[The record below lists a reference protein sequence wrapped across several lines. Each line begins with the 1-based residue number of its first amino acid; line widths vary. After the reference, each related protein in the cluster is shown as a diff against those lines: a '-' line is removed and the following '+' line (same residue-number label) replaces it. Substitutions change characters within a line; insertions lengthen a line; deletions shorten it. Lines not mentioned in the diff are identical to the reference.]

1 VAGLVGRPASGHL
14 DDGRAVAA
22 GVVTPTQRRFWQRLG
37 NRVEGLPQEFRAGR
51 YQCPTHGGNRRDL
64 SIRYLDDHIAL
75 KCFDGCATV
84 QILAS
89 LGLKVNDLY
98 DDGPAYGKKLVEAY
112 GYVDQHGAPL
122 VEKVRFHPKDFR
134 PRRQDLE
141 SGGWLWD
148 RRGVPYVLYRLPRVL
163 EAVQTGERIYVNE
176 GEKAVHALERVG
188 AVATCGWRGSSE
200 DWTRRPEYTEAL
212 RGAYV
217 VIVADRDEA
226 GRKHARGVYAALRD
240 VAAEVTLVEA
250 ATSREHADAAD
261 HLAAGFGLDD
271 FAPLSPALPSD
282 EPATLQPVPAEPP
295 VLAAE
300 QQILPKFKRAVRT
313 LGVVGEETTAATA
326 YLVLTSRLLDRQ
338 ASLAV
343 KGHSS
348 SGKSFTVEQTVRFL
362 PPEAVVVM
370 TAMSERALV
379 YSTEEYAHRT
389 LVLYEATAL
398 REGVED
404 NLTAYFVRSLLS
416 EGRIEYPVTVRDKD
430 GNFTTKTIV
439 KEGPTNLVVTTTK
452 VQVHAENETRVL
464 SITTD
469 DSRDQTARVLA
480 ALADETDHA
489 VNLDEWV
496 GLQRWLAAHG
506 ERRVTIPYAA
516 KLASLVPPVAVRLR
530 RDFGTLLALVRAHAI
545 LHQQNRKRDPAGR
558 VIATLDDY
566 AAVRDLVENV
576 IAEGVAATVS
586 PTIRSTVVA
595 VQVLTEGE
603 QAPCPDGAMVK
614 AIADE
619 LLLDKSAAYRRIQ
632 AAAAAGYIAND
643 EDRRGRPGR
652 WRVADALPVATG
664 LLPLR
669 DQLQAALDGE
679 AAGHNGGEP
688 SGCTVAG
695 ASEGEGDRRI
705 PR

>member
-1 VAGLVGRPASGHL
+1 MTPAQAGFWSRLRRHDPSIPERFTTGDYRCPAH
-14 DDGRAVAA
+14 DDRRASLSVDY
-22 GVVTPTQRRFWQRLG
+22 RG
-37 NRVEGLPQEFRAGR
+37 NRVLWHCQA
-51 YQCPTHGGNRRDL
+51 
-64 SIRYLDDHIAL
+64 
-75 KCFDGCATV
+75 GCAPEAV
-84 QILAS
+84 RRK
-89 LGLKVNDLY
+89 LGIAWVDV
-98 DDGPAYGKKLVEAY
+98 DDYGPAIGKKPTTAYTYTDEA
-112 GYVDQHGAPL
+112 GAPL
-122 VEKVRFHPKDFR
+122 FRVQRYEPKDFR
-134 PRRQDLE
+134 VQRYEDGQWVW
-141 SGGWLWD
+141 G
-148 RRGVPYVLYRLPRVL
+148 RGKAPYTLYRLPRVA
-163 EAVQTGERIYVNE
+163 EAVAAGERVFLVE
-176 GEKAVHALERVG
+176 GEKDVDALERAGVAATTAPGG
-188 AVATCGWRGSSE
+188 AGKVW
-200 DWTRRPEYTEAL
+200 RPEYSEAL
-212 RGAYV
+212 CGAYV
-217 VIVADRDEA
+217 TIVADRDEA
-226 GRKHARGVYAALRD
+226 GRKHARKAAEALAD
-240 VAAEVTLVEA
+240 VAAEVVVVEPA
-250 ATSREHADAAD
+250 VNRPHADASD

-282 EPATLQPVPAEPP
+282 EPATVQPVPAEPP

-300 QQILPKFKRAVRT
+300 QRILDKFTHAVRT
-313 LGVVGEETTAATA
+313 LGVVGEERTAAIT
-326 YLVLTSRLLDRQ
+326 YLVLTSRLLERQ

-398 REGVED
+398 REGAED

-416 EGRIEYPVTVRDKD
+416 EGRIEYPVTIRDKD

-439 KEGPTNLVVTTTK
+439 KQGPTNLVVTTTK

-489 VNLDEWV
+489 VDLGEWV
-496 GLQRWLAAHG
+496 ALQRWLAAHG

-516 KLASLVPPVAVRLR
+516 ELASLVPPVAVRLR

-558 VIATLDDY
+558 VVASLDDY
-566 AAVRDLVENV
+566 EAVRDLVEDV

-586 PTIRSTVVA
+586 PTIRETVVA
-595 VQVLTEGE
+595 VQVLTQGVA
-603 QAPCPDGAMVK
+603 APCPDGAMVK

-664 LLPLR
+664 LLPPC
-669 DQLQAALDGE
+669 DQLQAALDDE
-679 AAGHNGGEP
+679 TAGHTDDDP

-695 ASEGEGDRRI
+695 AHEGRGGDG
-705 PR
+705 

>member
-1 VAGLVGRPASGHL
+1 VQRYEDGQWVWGR
-14 DDGRAVAA
+14 
-22 GVVTPTQRRFWQRLG
+22 
-37 NRVEGLPQEFRAGR
+37 
-51 YQCPTHGGNRRDL
+51 
-64 SIRYLDDHIAL
+64 
-75 KCFDGCATV
+75 
-84 QILAS
+84 
-89 LGLKVNDLY
+89 
-98 DDGPAYGKKLVEAY
+98 GK
-112 GYVDQHGAPL
+112 AP
-122 VEKVRFHPKDFR
+122 
-134 PRRQDLE
+134 
-141 SGGWLWD
+141 
-148 RRGVPYVLYRLPRVL
+148 YTLYRLPRVA
-163 EAVQTGERIYVNE
+163 EAVAAGERVFLVE
-176 GEKAVHALERVG
+176 GEKDVDALERAGVAATTAPGG
-188 AVATCGWRGSSE
+188 AGKVW
-200 DWTRRPEYTEAL
+200 RPEYSEAL
-212 RGAYV
+212 CGAYV
-217 VIVADRDEA
+217 TIVADRDEA
-226 GRKHARGVYAALRD
+226 GRKHARKAAEALAD
-240 VAAEVTLVEA
+240 VAAEVVVVEPA
-250 ATSREHADAAD
+250 VNRPHADASD

-282 EPATLQPVPAEPP
+282 EPATVQPVPAEPP

-300 QQILPKFKRAVRT
+300 QRILDKFTHAVRT
-313 LGVVGEETTAATA
+313 LGVVGEERTAAIT
-326 YLVLTSRLLDRQ
+326 YLVLTSRLLERQ

-348 SGKSFTVEQTVRFL
+348 SGKSFTVEQTVRFF

-379 YSTEEYAHRT
+379 YSTEEYTHRT

-439 KEGPTNLVVTTTK
+439 KQGPTNLVVTTTK

-480 ALADETDHA
+480 ALADETDRA
-489 VNLDEWV
+489 VDLDEWV
-496 GLQRWLAAHG
+496 ALQRWLAAHG
-506 ERRVTIPYAA
+506 ERRVTIPYARR
-516 KLASLVPPVAVRLR
+516 LASLVPPVAVRLR

-545 LHQQNRKRDPAGR
+545 LHQLNRKRDPAGR
-558 VIATLDDY
+558 VIASLDDY
-566 AAVRDLVENV
+566 EAVRDLVEDV

-586 PTIRSTVVA
+586 PTIRSTILA

-603 QAPCPDGAMVK
+603 APPYPDGAMVK

-664 LLPLR
+664 LLPGR
-669 DQLQAALDGE
+669 DQLQAALDDE
-679 AAGHNGGEP
+679 AAGRADDDP

-695 ASEGEGDRRI
+695 PSEGRGNEPGLFDDPRRA
-705 PR
+705 P

>member
-1 VAGLVGRPASGHL
+1 MAWLLGHGRAAVLVG
-14 DDGRAVAA
+14 GRAVEAA
-22 GVVTPTQRRFWQRLG
+22 GMTPTQKRFWQRLG
-37 NRVEGLPQEFRAGR
+37 NRIEGLPQEFRAGR
-51 YQCPTHGGNRRDL
+51 YQCPSHGGHRRDL
-64 SIRYLDDHIAL
+64 SIRYLDGHIAL

-84 QILAS
+84 EILTS

-98 DDGPAYGKKLVEAY
+98 DDGPAYGKKVVEAY
-112 GYVDQHGAPL
+112 SYVDQHGAPL

-148 RRGVPYVLYRLPRVL
+148 RRGVPYVLYRLPQVL

-176 GEKAVHALERVG
+176 GEKAVHALEQAG
-188 AVATCGWRGSSE
+188 AVATCGWRGPNE
-200 DWTRRPEYTEAL
+200 DWTRRPEYLEAL

-240 VAAEVTLVEA
+240 VAAEVTLVEP
-250 ATSREHADAAD
+250 ATIAEHADASD

-271 FAPLSPALPSD
+271 FAPLSLAPPSD

-300 QQILPKFKRAVRT
+300 QRILDKFKQAVRT
-313 LGVVGEETTAATA
+313 LGVVGEERTAAIT
-326 YLVLTSRLLDRQ
+326 YLVLTSRLFDRQ

-379 YSTEEYAHRT
+379 YSTEEYSHRT

-489 VNLDEWV
+489 VDLDEWV
-496 GLQRWLAAHG
+496 ALQRWLAAHG

-516 KLASLVPPVAVRLR
+516 KLAALVPPVAVRLR
-530 RDFGTLLALVRAHAI
+530 RDFGTLLALVRAHSI

-558 VIATLDDY
+558 VIASLDDY
-566 AAVRDLVENV
+566 EAVRDLVEDV

-586 PTIRSTVVA
+586 PTIRSTVLA
-595 VQVLTEGE
+595 VQVLTQGA
-603 QAPCPDGAMVK
+603 APPWPDGVMVK

-664 LLPLR
+664 LLPGR
-669 DQLQAALDGE
+669 DQLQAALDSE
-679 AAGHNGGEP
+679 PAGQTDGNP

-695 ASEGEGDRRI
+695 ADEGRGGDD
-705 PR
+705 

>member
-1 VAGLVGRPASGHL
+1 MTPAQAGFWSRLRRHDPAIPERFTPGNYRCPAH
-14 DDGRAVAA
+14 DDQRASLSVDYK
-22 GVVTPTQRRFWQRLG
+22 G
-37 NRVEGLPQEFRAGR
+37 NRVLWHCQAG
-51 YQCPTHGGNRRDL
+51 CTPEAVRRKLGIAYVDV
-64 SIRYLDDHIAL
+64 DD
-75 KCFDGCATV
+75 
-84 QILAS
+84 
-89 LGLKVNDLY
+89 Y
-98 DDGPAYGKKLVEAY
+98 GPAIGKKPTVAYTYTDEA
-112 GYVDQHGAPL
+112 GAPL
-122 VEKVRFHPKDFR
+122 FRVQRYEPKDFR
-134 PRRQDLE
+134 VQRYEDGQ
-141 SGGWLWD
+141 WLWG
-148 RRGVPYVLYRLPRVL
+148 RGKAPYVLYRLPRVV
-163 EAVQTGERIYVNE
+163 EAVQAGERVWLVE
-176 GEKAVHALERVG
+176 GEKDADALEQRFGEAATTTWGG
-188 AVATCGWRGSSE
+188 AGKTWR
-200 DWTRRPEYTEAL
+200 TEYTEAL

-217 VIVADRDEA
+217 TVVADRDEA
-226 GRKHARGVYAALRD
+226 GRKHARK
-240 VAAEVTLVEA
+240 AAEALADVVAEVVLVEPA
-250 ATSREHADAAD
+250 VNRPHADASD

-271 FAPLSPALPSD
+271 FTPLSPATPSD

-300 QQILPKFKRAVRT
+300 QRILDKFTDAVRT
-313 LGVVGEETTAATA
+313 LGVVGEERTAAIT
-326 YLVLTSRLLDRQ
+326 YLVLTSRLLERQ

-379 YSTEEYAHRT
+379 YSTEEYTHRT

-430 GNFTTKTIV
+430 GNFTTRTIV

-489 VNLDEWV
+489 VNLEEWV
-496 GLQRWLAAHG
+496 ALQRWLAAHG

-516 KLASLVPPVAVRLR
+516 ELASLVPPVAVRLR

-558 VIATLDDY
+558 VIASLDDY
-566 AAVRDLVENV
+566 EAVRDLVEDV

-586 PTIRSTVVA
+586 PTIRSTVLA
-595 VQVLTEGE
+595 VQVLTQGA
-603 QAPCPDGAMVK
+603 APPWPDGAMVK

-632 AAAAAGYIAND
+632 AAAAGGYIAND

-664 LLPLR
+664 LLPER
-669 DQLQAALDGE
+669 DQLQAALDDE
-679 AAGHNGGEP
+679 TAGHTDDDP

-695 ASEGEGDRRI
+695 SSEGGGGDG
-705 PR
+705 